1 MSPEAGLDEVLKAF
15 RQKLMIDPENPW
27 DGKRWYRR
35 TIDQAREDKPRATA
49 RWKTSAA
56 FWAPAPFDGRPVSAS
71 GHTTFHFDRSVC
83 ARVSTGSKVVC
94 SSGFTRVV
102 KGNAAGGHHAYINES
117 AAVCEEEGHSAYV
130 RESPDT
136 MEPLDTSGPRPI
148 YRGRTTHTFSNIH
161 ESPEVAGG
169 YWRWIHD
176 SSPVPGPD
184 RMRVDPG
191 RLPAEQWRGLANRWS
206 NEPEVAQLLLEAADK
221 AEDAATAGQEGRVK
235 RFITLPDG
243 AGKRLLKDARQC
255 EGWIRGK
262 PAIKVTEG
270 RGGKTQERLV
280 AEFPAELPLHRQV
293 VVAARFCQFMN
304 ELGFFFEAAIHEP
317 DHDNDARNGHLHINY
332 HERAAAYDDA
342 NRQWQ
347 DLPHSRTGKR
357 GRPKRSN
364 VPCLRQ
370 EGVSGLDLAGDLLRG
385 FRRKFAELVNFEL
398 IQSGHFPR
406 YHPGTHEE
414 LGIDQEPAEHLGND
428 AAKLASA
435 GVPVPADLRNAARSC
450 EGEWRRRLRHLF
462 DEQDRRRETI
472 EKLRRTLRQLPVDD
486 TRRPKFQSRLRQLA
500 DGLTELEQLGE
511 GVAEARMYHDIA
523 NNRAVRTQRTATR
536 ILRAIEGG
544 NASRPDARQRED
556 IARRLAEADRHKA
569 EVTLL
574 YSPAR
579 TAEDRL
585 RTLEAQFEAEA
596 ASLQLDMA
604 AQRDPKEAPASQP
617 DSPEL
622 QRREGLQSTL
632 DGSFD
637 AIARK
642 LVVLP
647 TTENRQGFSRLAGL
661 NPQELALMR
670 AYKARGLALAQARHR
685 HQQLEIRRLQ
695 AFREAH
701 PEHWSAM
708 AASRAPPPGVPKAVV
723 TLFDRYRDYWGELA
737 PSPPHEISVGR
748 SRAQGGE
755 TFHGKKHAMVAPSA
769 TAETQPAANHP
780 LQHEQIESALNYVEN
795 HGALRSWTGE
805 KWAVDVT
812 SLPPEHQSVFERPE
826 LADYVQEALEDMNY
840 RLQRNYASGA
850 YRGGSGHNPDGPV

>member
-1 MSPEAGLDEVLKAF
+1 MSPEADLDEVLKAF

-27 DGKRWYRR
+27 DGKKWYRR

-83 ARVSTGSKVVC
+83 ARASQGSKVVC

-117 AAVCEEEGHSAYV
+117 AAICEEEGHSAYV
-130 RESPDT
+130 RGSPDA
-136 MEPLDTSGPRPI
+136 MEPLDVSGPRPI

-169 YWRWIHD
+169 YWRWIHE

-191 RLPAEQWRGLANRWS
+191 RLPAEQWRELANRWS
-206 NEPEVAQLLLEAADK
+206 NEPEVAQLLLEAADQ
-221 AEDAATAGQEGRVK
+221 AEDAATAVQEGRVK

-255 EGWIRGK
+255 EGWIKGK

-280 AEFPAELPLHRQV
+280 AEFPAELPLHRQA

-317 DHDNDARNGHLHINY
+317 DHDNDVRNGHLHINY
-332 HERAAAYDDA
+332 HDRAAAYDEA

-347 DLPHSRTGKR
+347 NPPNGRTGKR

-370 EGVSGLDLAGDLLRG
+370 EGVSGLNLAGDLLRV

-414 LGIDQEPAEHLGND
+414 LGIDQKPAEHLGND

-435 GVPVPADLRNAARSC
+435 GVPVPGDLRNAARSC
-450 EGEWRRRLRHLF
+450 EGEWRRRLGRLF
-462 DEQDRRRETI
+462 DEQDRRRDTI
-472 EKLRRTLRQLPVDD
+472 EKLWRTLRRLSVDD
-486 TRRPKFQSRLRQLA
+486 PRRAKFQSRLRQLS
-500 DGLTELEQLGE
+500 DGLTELKQLGE
-511 GVAEARMYHDIA
+511 GVAEARMYHDMA
-523 NNRAVRTQRTATR
+523 NNRAARTQRMATR

-544 NASRPDARQRED
+544 NAGTADARQRED
-556 IARRLAEADRHKA
+556 IAHRLTEADRHKA

-574 YSPAR
+574 YSPALP
-579 TAEDRL
+579 AEDRL

-604 AQRDPKEAPASQP
+604 AQRNPKEPPASQP
-617 DSPEL
+617 TSPEFE
-622 QRREGLQSTL
+622 RREGHQSTV
-632 DGSFD
+632 DGFFD
-637 AIARK
+637 AIAKK

-647 TTENRQGFSRLAGL
+647 VAENRQGFSRLAGL
-661 NPQELALMR
+661 NAQELALMR
-670 AYKARGLALAQARHR
+670 AYKARGLALAQARQR
-685 HQQLEIRRLQ
+685 HQQLEIWRLQ
-695 AFREAH
+695 EFREDH
-701 PEHWSAM
+701 PEQWSAM
-708 AASRAPPPGVPKAVV
+708 AASRTPPPGVPKAIL
-723 TLFDRYRDYWGELA
+723 TLFARYREHWGELV
-737 PSPPHEISVGR
+737 PSIPPATVVTR
-748 SRAQGGE
+748 ARAQAGE
-755 TFHGKKHAMVAPSA
+755 TFQGKERSGAPPSA
-769 TAETQPAANHP
+769 PPAFDP
-780 LQHEQIESALNYVEN
+780 TDDQSSRDEQIALALDYVEI
-795 HGALRSWTGE
+795 HGALRRWTGE
-805 KWAVDVT
+805 KWSVDVT
-812 SLPPEHQSVFERPE
+812 SLPPEHRWVFERAE
-826 LADYVQEALEDMNY
+826 LADYVQENLEDMNY
-840 RLQRNYASGA
+840 RLRRDFASGA
-850 YRGGSGHNPDGPV
+850 SRPGNGHNPDGPV

>member
-83 ARVSTGSKVVC
+83 ARASQGSKVVC

-130 RESPDT
+130 RGSPDA
-136 MEPLDTSGPRPI
+136 MELLDVSGPRPI

-161 ESPEVAGG
+161 ESPEVTGG
-169 YWRWIHD
+169 YWRWIHE
-176 SSPVPGPD
+176 SSPVPGLD

-191 RLPAEQWRGLANRWS
+191 RLPAEQWRELANRWS
-206 NEPEVAQLLLEAADK
+206 NEPEVAQLLLEAADR
-221 AEDAATAGQEGRVK
+221 AEDAATAGQEGWVK

-255 EGWIRGK
+255 EGWIKGK

-332 HERAAAYDDA
+332 HDRAAAYDET

-370 EGVSGLDLAGDLLRG
+370 QGVSGLDLAGDLIRG
-385 FRRKFAELVNFEL
+385 FRQKFAELVNFEL
-398 IQSGHFPR
+398 IQCGHFPR
-406 YHPGTHEE
+406 YHPGRHEE

-462 DEQDRRRETI
+462 DEQDRWRETI

-536 ILRAIEGG
+536 ILRAIERG

-574 YSPAR
+574 YSPAL

-632 DGSFD
+632 DGFFD
-637 AIARK
+637 AIAMK

-701 PEHWSAM
+701 PEQWSAM
-708 AASRAPPPGVPKAVV
+708 AASRTSPPGVPKAIL
-723 TLFDRYRDYWGELA
+723 TLFARYRQHWAELV
-737 PSPPHEISVGR
+737 PSLPPATIVGR
-748 SRAQGGE
+748 ARPQAGE
-755 TFHGKKHAMVAPSA
+755 TFQGKVRSGAAPSA
-769 TAETQPAANHP
+769 PPAFDP
-780 LQHEQIESALNYVEN
+780 TDDQSYRDEQIESALDYVEI
-795 HGALRSWTGE
+795 HGALRRWTGE
-805 KWAVDVT
+805 KWSVDVT
-812 SLPPEHQSVFERPE
+812 SLPPEHRWVFERPE
-826 LADYVQEALEDMNY
+826 LADYVQESLEDMNY
-840 RLQRNYASGA
+840 RLRRDFASGA
-850 YRGGSGHNPDGPV
+850 SRPGNGHNSDGPV